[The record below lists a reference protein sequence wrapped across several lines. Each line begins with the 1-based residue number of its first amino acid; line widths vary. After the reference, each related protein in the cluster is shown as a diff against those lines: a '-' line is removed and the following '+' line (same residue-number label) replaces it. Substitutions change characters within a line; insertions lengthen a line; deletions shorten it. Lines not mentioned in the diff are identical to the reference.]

1 MVDHSVDKKKIL
13 IKLIYYLFVKLMFM
27 RKLRLLQC
35 QTVEMVWIYQ
45 NPSRSLHLKPDPLY
59 FRHTDTDASLLSSL
73 QTD

>member
-45 NPSRSLHLKPDPLY
+45 KWIKKQN
-59 FRHTDTDASLLSSL
+59 
-73 QTD
+73 